1 MTTTPASTK
10 PTIDARREHER
21 KKYVALAARPA
32 VPGMGYGATNHG
44 AAAIP
49 LVQRLKPR
57 YVVDFGCGRNDFIGA
72 LRRLGIDGLGIDFA
86 FPEADIPRAMHKT
99 ELLDGVADVVT
110 SFDALEHM
118 LPEDV
123 DAVLAEM
130 RRVGRPRAH
139 FIFSICTRPSR
150 TTVAGEGLHPTV
162 RPLPW
167 WLERIGQVGTR
178 TSPMAEGLYCVGGGG
193 ARGGGGGRGGCGCA

>member
-1 MTTTPASTK
+1 MTTTPASPPK
-10 PTIDARREHER
+10 PTLDARREHER
-21 KKYVALAARPA
+21 GKYVALAARPA
-32 VPGMGYGATNHG
+32 APGIGYGATNHG

-49 LVQRLKPR
+49 LVQRVKPR
-57 YVVDFGCGRNDFIGA
+57 FVVDFGCGRNDFVGA

-99 ELLDGVADVVT
+99 GLLDGVADVVT
-110 SFDALEHM
+110 SFDALEHL

-139 FIFSICTRPSR
+139 FVFSICTRPSR

-162 RPLPW
+162 QPLAW
-167 WLERIGQVGTR
+167 WLERIGRVGAVTAPR
-178 TSPMAEGLYCVGGGG
+178 AEGRYIVGRFS
-193 ARGGGGGRGGCGCA
+193 AKEGCGCA